1 MTCLYWQAAC
11 LLLLLLDAVMVSAAW
26 DLMRRKDKE

>member
-1 MTCLYWQAAC
+1 MTCLYWQLAC

-26 DLMRRKDKE
+26 DLMRRKDKK